1 MLRPI
6 ICVCVFAFDQ
16 CMYIHTKHCLI
27 QPHTHTHSHT
37 HFLFLSFSS
46 LRSTVATTQ
55 TIQIILT
62 QTVWSHPCTHTHTF
76 QSSHPSL
83 THTHCHLSTPHTN
96 LLVHTQ
102 TQTYSSFP
110 SVHCASSPLHFP
122 FSTAPLCSVMTQCFG
137 VTQ

>member
-27 QPHTHTHSHT
+27 QPHTHTHSHSHT
-37 HFLFLSFSS
+37 LSLSLSLFSS
-46 LRSTVATTQ
+46 VYS
-55 TIQIILT
+55 
-62 QTVWSHPCTHTHTF
+62 SHHTNHSDHTHTNCLVTPMHTHTHTF

-122 FSTAPLCSVMTQCFG
+122 FSTAPLCSVDRAKDIS
-137 VTQ
+137 